1 MDLIRKAI
9 LMGIVEG
16 RTEYLPV
23 SLIGHLLGPYKRS
36 DES

>member
-9 LMGIVEG
+9 LIGIVEG
-16 RTEYLPV
+16 QTEFLPV
-23 SLIGHLLGPYKRS
+23 SLTGHLLGPYKRS

>member
-9 LMGIVEG
+9 LMGIIKG
-16 RTEYLPV
+16 LTEFLPV
-23 SLIGHLLGPYKRS
+23 SLTGHLLGPYKRS